1 MRIVGAF
8 FRIVLAMLMTD
19 EGVGLYQMAYPVYS
33 LLLAV
38 SMAGI
43 PIAISK
49 LVAENLAHG
58 NYRGAYRIFQTA
70 LLLLALSGFAIS
82 VLLYYCADYFA
93 KAVFLDSR
101 AYLPLISISP
111 AIFFVTVM
119 SAYRGFFQ
127 GQQQMLPTAL
137 SQIAEQLGR
146 VVIGLFFVVLFLP
159 RGLEYAAAAASFG
172 AAAGALCG
180 LLTLVFIWWRQ
191 RKNFMQ
197 KLKRQGKRN
206 AQSFAQIIHDIL
218 VIAVPITLGSLVM
231 PLISIVDLAVV
242 PLRLRAAGIL
252 STRATA
258 LYGQLAGMATPI
270 IHIPTIITVA
280 LAISLVPAISE
291 ALALHKY
298 HLLRQRAYQAI
309 RMTLI
314 LAIPCAIGLYLLAE
328 PICVLLYQNAEAG
341 DVLAVLALGVIFLTL
356 YQTTSAILQ
365 GLGKTMIPVIN
376 LFWGAV
382 IKTSF
387 TWSLTAWPE
396 LHVRGAAI
404 ATVLGF
410 GVAALL
416 NVYQV
421 QKITDLCLAVVETI
435 FKPLCAAAAMGV
447 SVIYL
452 YNTLEPMLVS
462 LEIGAANQVTTL
474 LSVMIGALIY
484 LIGLMLLG
492 GLSKSDLLLLPKI
505 GPLLVRI
512 AERLYLIRG

>member
-1 MRIVGAF
+1 
-8 FRIVLAMLMTD
+8 
-19 EGVGLYQMAYPVYS
+19 
-33 LLLAV
+33 
-38 SMAGI
+38 
-43 PIAISK
+43 
-49 LVAENLAHG
+49 
-58 NYRGAYRIFQTA
+58 
-70 LLLLALSGFAIS
+70 
-82 VLLYYCADYFA
+82 
-93 KAVFLDSR
+93 
-101 AYLPLISISP
+101 
-111 AIFFVTVM
+111 
-119 SAYRGFFQ
+119 
-127 GQQQMLPTAL
+127 
-137 SQIAEQLGR
+137 
-146 VVIGLFFVVLFLP
+146 
-159 RGLEYAAAAASFG
+159 
-172 AAAGALCG
+172 
-180 LLTLVFIWWRQ
+180 
-191 RKNFMQ
+191 
-197 KLKRQGKRN
+197 
-206 AQSFAQIIHDIL
+206 
-218 VIAVPITLGSLVM
+218 
-231 PLISIVDLAVV
+231 
-242 PLRLRAAGIL
+242 
-252 STRATA
+252 
-258 LYGQLAGMATPI
+258 
-270 IHIPTIITVA
+270 A